1 MIITEKLGE
10 MCFRSLSLDARMQIK
25 CSILHTTKNALSQQD
40 IESEIQTERAE
51 SRTDA
56 FDGRRNEQRN
66 LR

>member
-10 MCFRSLSLDARMQIK
+10 MCFRSLSLDARMQK
-25 CSILHTTKNALSQQD
+25 SILHTTKNVLSQQD

-56 FDGRRNEQRN
+56 FDGKRNEQRN
-66 LR
+66 LC

>member
-1 MIITEKLGE
+1 
-10 MCFRSLSLDARMQIK
+10 MQK
-25 CSILHTTKNALSQQD
+25 SILHTTENALSQQD
-40 IESEIQTERAE
+40 IVSEIQTERAE